1 MIAKRY
7 DGEVPSI
14 NVNLRGMMLYILIF
28 PLLVATFFSLAS
40 GDVKKFVFNL
50 SAYVIYFIGIK
61 VAKKGF
67 EEEKKYNSSKL
78 ALAPK
83 KKYKMMAALI
93 LGGGTFLASMFCV
106 ENSLISSV
114 MLAVATSVG
123 FIFYYGLDPS
133 DDKVDTTLSKVVQD
147 AIEVIDE
154 VKLKLNELEKINY
167 SFYNKEIK
175 ESFNIIIQ
183 ELKELVKKVE
193 DDPKILSKVRKFFK
207 VYLTRVVEISS
218 EFSKYK
224 KEGKTDKEI
233 EERFSW
239 LLKELKDTI
248 TEQKRL
254 LEKKD
259 LTGLD
264 IQIEAL
270 TKQLKDE
277 GV

>member
-67 EEEKKYNSSKL
+67 EEEKKYHSSKL

-83 KKYKMMAALI
+83 KKYKMMAAFI
-93 LGGGTFLASMFCV
+93 LGGGSFVASMFCV
-106 ENSLISSV
+106 ENSFVTSI

-133 DDKVDTTLSKVVQD
+133 EDKVDTTLSKVVQD
-147 AIEVIDE
+147 AMEVIEE
-154 VKLKLNELEKINY
+154 VKNRLKELEKINY
-167 SFYNKEIK
+167 KIYNKEIQ
-175 ESFNIIIQ
+175 ESFNIIID
-183 ELKELVKKVE
+183 EVEELVKKVE
-193 DDPKILSKVRKFFK
+193 DDPKILTKVRKFFK
-207 VYLTRVVEISS
+207 IYLARVVEISS

-224 KEGKTDKEI
+224 TVDQEI
-233 EERFSW
+233 EDRFVW

-259 LTGLD
+259 LSGLD

>member
-7 DGEVPSI
+7 DGELPTI
-14 NVNLRGMMLYILIF
+14 NITLKGMMLYILIF

-40 GDVKKFVFNL
+40 GDVKRFVFNL

-78 ALAPK
+78 SLAPK
-83 KKYKMMAALI
+83 KKYKLMGAVI
-93 LGGGTFLASMFCV
+93 LGLGSFVASLFCV
-106 ENSLISSV
+106 ENSFISSV
-114 MLAVATSVG
+114 MLALATSAG

-133 DDKVDTTLSKVVQD
+133 VDKVDTTLSKVVQD
-147 AIEVIDE
+147 AIKVIEE
-154 VKLKLNELEKINY
+154 VKTKLKELEKINY
-167 SFYNKEIK
+167 KFNNKEIK
-175 ESFNIIIQ
+175 ENFSTIIKDV
-183 ELKELVKKVE
+183 EGLVDKVE
-193 DDPKILSKVRKFFK
+193 DDPKILTKVRKFFK
-207 VYLTRVVEISS
+207 IYLARVVEISK
-218 EFSKYK
+218 EFSKYDDI
-224 KEGKTDKEI
+224 DKSVED
-233 EERFSW
+233 RFVW
-239 LLKELKDTI
+239 LLKDLKDTI

-270 TKQLKDE
+270 SKQLKDE

>member
-7 DGEVPSI
+7 DGEIPTI
-14 NVNLRGMMLYILIF
+14 NVTLRGMMLYVLIF

-40 GDVKKFVFNL
+40 GDVKKFVLNL
-50 SAYVIYFIGIK
+50 TAYVIYFVGIK

-78 ALAPK
+78 SLAPK
-83 KKYKMMAALI
+83 KKYKMMASLI

-106 ENSLISSV
+106 DNSLMSSI
-114 MLAVATSVG
+114 MLALATSVG

-133 DDKVDTTLSKVVQD
+133 EDKVDGTLSKVVQD

-154 VKLKLNELEKINY
+154 VKVKLSELEKINNKFY
-167 SFYNKEIK
+167 SKEIK
-175 ESFNIIIQ
+175 ESFNIIID
-183 ELKELVKKVE
+183 EVEELVKKVE
-193 DDPKILSKVRKFFK
+193 NDPKILTKVRKFFK
-207 VYLTRVVEISS
+207 IYLSRVVEISS
-218 EFSKYK
+218 EFSKY
-224 KEGKTDKEI
+224 DKIDEDI
-233 EERFSW
+233 ENRFVY
-239 LLKELKDTI
+239 LLSELKDTI
-248 TEQKRL
+248 KEQKRL

-270 TKQLKDE
+270 TKQLKNE